1 MSLILRLRTW
11 VPAIAA
17 GLVLAVAAGAAYAW
31 RNPGQPRLLSIV
43 VMAILTWPVL
53 TIALQMLVFD
63 RRATDAEIDRAK
75 DDVERA
81 WFQEAGATAF
91 VTLIGG
97 LTCVQA
103 LGDAFRI
110 PWLSPIGLTHVL
122 VLGLGTFA
130 LSYLWLRRRGR

>member
-1 MSLILRLRTW
+1 
-11 VPAIAA
+11 
-17 GLVLAVAAGAAYAW
+17 
-31 RNPGQPRLLSIV
+31 
-43 VMAILTWPVL
+43 MAILTWPVL

-97 LTCVQA
+97 LSLCPGPRRG
-103 LGDAFRI
+103 LRI

>member
-11 VPAIAA
+11 VPPIAA

-31 RNPGQPRLLSIV
+31 RNPGQPTLLSIV

-81 WFQEAGATAF
+81 WF
-91 VTLIGG
+91 
-97 LTCVQA
+97 
-103 LGDAFRI
+103 
-110 PWLSPIGLTHVL
+110 
-122 VLGLGTFA
+122 
-130 LSYLWLRRRGR
+130 RRRARRPL